1 MTSDGGRRGPSAPV
15 GLACSLLAVIAFT
28 AAYYVAFPDR
38 SDYAG
43 HFVAGAGGTL
53 LALTAVAA
61 LPRSGPWRAV
71 AVAVV
76 AVLLGVGTE
85 ATVFKLAEFDPV
97 DLANQSLGA
106 VLAAAGFLDATRRH
120 APYGAVAG
128 LVLLV
133 AGFRLAF
140 A

>member
-1 MTSDGGRRGPSAPV
+1 MRPSARLLAAV
-15 GLACSLLAVIAFT
+15 GLAVALTV
-28 AAYYVAFPDR
+28 AYRLAFPDR

-53 LALTAVAA
+53 LLLAPVVLVRLGGA
-61 LPRSGPWRAV
+61 WRAV
-71 AVAVV
+71 AVAAV

-85 ATVFKLAEFDPV
+85 ATIFKLAEFDPV
-97 DLANQSLGA
+97 DLANQSLGGL
-106 VLAAAGFLDATRRH
+106 LAAAGALDAH
-120 APYGAVAG
+120 GVPDAAVAAAAG
-128 LVLLV
+128 VALVL